1 MITKTFEE
9 TFTYEAL
16 YRAHLRG
23 RRCKRDKKPLIRFEM
38 TMLSH
43 LNELHLELMNGKYK
57 VGRYHS
63 FIVEEP
69 KKREIQTLPYENRVV
84 QHVIC
89 DDLLA
94 PYFLRHTIVD
104 NCACQEGKG
113 AHFALNRFETKLK
126 DYVRQYGRNGYFLKC
141 DILKYFPSM
150 PHELL
155 AQTVCKHIQDEKIKK
170 LVRDIIESYHAGQT
184 FLDKYGIESLG
195 KDGTKTGRG
204 IPIGNQTSQVF
215 GMFYL
220 DKVDRLVKE
229 KLRFKV
235 YSRYMDDFV
244 LLHQDLDYVKYAL
257 EEIRK
262 VVKELGLYLNAKT
275 QIFPIK
281 NGVTYLGFRFI
292 VTEDCKVVKVVKK
305 QTKRRLRWRAR
316 LLKKAYIENL
326 IPIERVKA
334 SQAAF
339 HGHLTH
345 ARSYKFERE
354 LNAKL
359 NFEDKGEIT
368 KDGKSR
374 RQGVEPAQQGD

>member
-9 TFTYEAL
+9 LFTYEAL

-23 RRCKRDKKPLIRFEM
+23 RRCKRDKKPLVRFEM
-38 TMLSH
+38 TMLSR
-43 LNELHLELMNGKYK
+43 LDELHTELKSGKYK

-63 FIVEEP
+63 FIIEEP

-113 AHFALNRFETKLK
+113 AHFALKRFEKKLQ

-150 PHELL
+150 PHRLL
-155 AQTVCKHIQDEKIKK
+155 EQTICGHIQDEKIKK
-170 LVRDIIESYHAGQT
+170 LVRDIIESYQSSPS
-184 FLDKYGIESLG
+184 FLNKYGIDPLSE
-195 KDGTKTGRG
+195 DGINTGRG

-244 LLHQDLDYVKYAL
+244 LLHQDVDHVKYAL
-257 EEIRK
+257 EEIKRT
-262 VVKELGLYLNAKT
+262 VKELGLYLNSKT

-281 NGVTYLGFRFI
+281 NGVTYLGFRFL
-292 VTEDCKVVKVVKK
+292 VREDGRVVKVVKK
-305 QTKRRLRWRAR
+305 ATKRRLRWRAR
-316 LLKKAYIENL
+316 LLKKAYLEKL
-326 IPIERVKA
+326 IPLERVKS

-339 HGHLTH
+339 HGHLMH
-345 ARSYKFERE
+345 ARSYNFERE

-359 NFEDKGEIT
+359 TFEDEGDKGED
-368 KDGKSR
+368 K
-374 RQGVEPAQQGD
+374 

>member
-9 TFTYEAL
+9 LFTYEAL

-23 RRCKRDKKPLIRFEM
+23 RRCKRDKKPLVRFEM

-43 LNELHLELMNGKYK
+43 LNELHSELMSGRYK

-63 FIVEEP
+63 FIIEEP
-69 KKREIQTLPYENRVV
+69 KKREIQTLPYANRVV

-113 AHFALNRFETKLK
+113 AHFALDRFERKLK
-126 DYVRQYGRNGYFLKC
+126 DYVRQHGRTGYFLKC

-150 PHELL
+150 PHTLL
-155 AQTVCKHIQDEKIKK
+155 KQTVCKHIQDEKIKK
-170 LVRDIIESYHAGQT
+170 IVRDIIDSYHSGKS
-184 FLDKYGIESLG
+184 FLTKYGIEPLG
-195 KDGTKTGRG
+195 ADGKTTGRG

-244 LLHQDLDYVKYAL
+244 LLHQDLEVVKLAL
-257 EEIRK
+257 EEIK
-262 VVKELGLYLNAKT
+262 KTVKELGLYLNDKT

-292 VTEDCKVVKVVKK
+292 MTEDGRVVKVVKK
-305 QTKRRLRWRAR
+305 ATKRRLRWRAR
-316 LLKKAYIENL
+316 LLKKAYLEDL
-326 IPIERVKA
+326 IPLERVKS

-345 ARSYKFERE
+345 AHSYKFEKE
-354 LNAKL
+354 LESKL
-359 NFEDKGEIT
+359 TFEHKGE
-368 KDGKSR
+368 K
-374 RQGVEPAQQGD
+374 E